1 MSIKVLINGAGG
13 RMGRKL
19 TSLVE
24 DDPEMEVCAR
34 VDAFGDEDEGF
45 IKNIEDFDGECDV
58 AIDFSFHTSAP
69 ALMDYCVR
77 RGLPCVVCTTG
88 HTDEEKAAI
97 IKASEQ
103 IPVFQSANMSVGIAL
118 LNRLVKQAAQIF
130 PDAEVEII
138 EAHHDQKADAPS
150 GTALMLAD
158 TVKDVKPEAEYKFG
172 RSGQCKRTP
181 EEIGIHSLRMGNV
194 TGEHEVIFATP
205 NQTIRLKHE
214 AHDRALFADGAIA
227 AAKFLIGKEPGYY
240 NMEDLLG

>member
-19 TSLVE
+19 TSLIEE
-24 DDPEMEVCAR
+24 DPDMEVCAR
-34 VDAFGDEDEGF
+34 VDAFGDESQGF
-45 IKNIEDFDGECDV
+45 IKSLEDYQGPCDV

-77 RGLPCVVCTTG
+77 RGIPCVVCTTG

-97 IKASEQ
+97 MEASSA

-118 LNRLVKQAAQIF
+118 LNRLVKQAALIF

-158 TVKDVKPEAEYKFG
+158 TVKEVRPEAEYKFG

>member
-1 MSIKVLINGAGG
+1 MSIKVLVNGAAG

-19 TSLVE
+19 TSLINE
-24 DDPEMEVCAR
+24 DPDMEVTAK
-34 VDAFGDEDEGF
+34 VDAYGDVSEGY
-45 IKNIEDFDGECDV
+45 IKSLEDFDGEADV

-69 ALMDYCVR
+69 ALMDYCVKS
-77 RGLPCVVCTTG
+77 GLPCVVCTTG
-88 HTDEEKAAI
+88 HTEDEKQAI
-97 IKASEQ
+97 VRASAD

-118 LNRLVKQAAQIF
+118 LNRLVKQAAEIF

-138 EAHHDQKADAPS
+138 EAHHDKKADAPS

-158 TVKDVKPEAEYKFG
+158 TVKEVRPEAKYVFG
-172 RSGQCKRTP
+172 RSGQCPRTP

-205 NQTIRLKHE
+205 NQTITLMHE

-227 AAKFLIGKEPGYY
+227 AAKFLIGKEPGFY

>member
-1 MSIKVLINGAGG
+1 MSIKVLINGAAG

-19 TSLVE
+19 SALIE
-24 DDPEMEVCAR
+24 EQPDMEVCAR
-34 VDAFGDEDEGF
+34 IDAFGHEDEGF
-45 IKNIEDFDGECDV
+45 IRSIEDFNGDCDV

-97 IKASEQ
+97 VKASTS

-118 LNRLVKQAAQIF
+118 LNRLVKQAALIF
-130 PDAEVEII
+130 PEAEVEII

-150 GTALMLAD
+150 GTAIMLAD
-158 TVKDVKPEAEYKFG
+158 TVKELRPEAEYKFG

-194 TGEHEVIFATP
+194 TGEHEVIFAMP
-205 NQTIRLKHE
+205 NQTITLKHE

-227 AAKFLIGKEPGYY
+227 AARFLIGKEPGYY

>member
-19 TSLVE
+19 TSLIEE
-24 DDPEMEVCAR
+24 DPDMEVCAR
-34 VDAFGDEDEGF
+34 VDAFGNVDEGF
-45 IKNIEDFDGECDV
+45 IRSLEDFDGDCDV

-77 RGLPCVVCTTG
+77 RGIPCVVCTTG
-88 HTDEEKAAI
+88 HTDDEKAAI
-97 IKASEQ
+97 MEASSA

-118 LNRLVKQAAQIF
+118 LNRLVKQAAEIF

-138 EAHHDQKADAPS
+138 EAHHDQKKDAPS

-158 TVKDVKPEAEYKFG
+158 TVKGIRPEAEYRFG

-227 AAKFLIGKEPGYY
+227 AAKFLIRKEPGYY